1 MNFRSESSD
10 LLGCGLVDLLEYGQ
24 VDLLGAVSPPLL
36 NHEKVR
42 CSESTWICCQETS
55 IHSAH
60 TRQPPSNCERPPFP
74 HPQPPTAH
82 SKKPHRLSSQNPC
95 FIQRRPRVNS
105 DQSLQ
110 SNKRNNGAWS
120 GNYETQK
127 HRGHSE
133 VDHAVQVCDV
143 STLIESC
150 FQNVRSSFLP
160 NIEKTASYVR
170 INSPYTAFM
179 FMFDANV
186 SYEIQDLRKWTTTNW
201 GRKVRFRKQ
210 TAIKR

>member
-1 MNFRSESSD
+1 MD
-10 LLGCGLVDLLEYGQ
+10 PLEYGQ
-24 VDLLGAVSPPLL
+24 VDLLGAVSPALL

-42 CSESTWICCQETS
+42 RPESTRICCEETS
-55 IHSAH
+55 IYPAH
-60 TRQPPSNCERPPFP
+60 TRQPPNNSERPPTS
-74 HPQPPTAH
+74 HPQQPPSTH
-82 SKKPHRLSSQNPC
+82 SQKPHRLWN
-95 FIQRRPRVNS
+95 

-110 SNKRNNGAWS
+110 SNKWNNGAWS

-150 FQNVRSSFLP
+150 FQNVLSSFLP
-160 NIEKTASYVR
+160 NTEKAASYVR

-210 TAIKR
+210 TAIKRQAFLNF